1 MSNQKESNKII
12 HDFNE
17 FICEYIFEFKLYN
30 ITPLSI
36 GSGKKPFG
44 VTDNP
49 IVRIRRV
56 NNGDIRCEPSN
67 IPSFQEVVNKVNNGD
82 IRFEPYIPGS
92 SLKGILRS
100 EAERFARTIYKD
112 DPQTVCDIFLSANEQ
127 NSEKK
132 REESNK
138 DKYKPCLICT
148 IFGGQ
153 TIASHVNIGNAFLIN
168 YEDKAV
174 DVIRK
179 VSINRLTG
187 AQHAGR
193 LYDVEHLTPHQEFNW
208 ILKFENIELLGNT
221 KDNYENKVLNIIF
234 YLLKKIIKEGI
245 EVGGRRSIGYGR
257 LIVKE
262 WKVCKYELKDA
273 RIEESDVTN
282 QIKNKLGIS

>member
-1 MSNQKESNKII
+1 MSNQTSSNKII
-12 HDFNE
+12 HAFDNFV
-17 FICEYIFEFKLYN
+17 CEYMFKFKLYN

-36 GSGKKPFG
+36 GSGKSFG

-49 IVRIRRV
+49 IVRIRR
-56 NNGDIRCEPSN
+56 
-67 IPSFQEVVNKVNNGD
+67 VNNGD

-100 EAERFARTIYKD
+100 ETERFARTVYGD
-112 DPQTVCDIFLSANEQ
+112 DPQTVCDTFLSANKQ

-138 DKYKPCLICT
+138 DEYKPCLICT

-153 TIASHVNIGNAFLIN
+153 TIASHVKIGNAFLIN

-187 AQHAGR
+187 AQHNRR
-193 LYDVEHLTPHQEFNW
+193 LYDVEYLTSHQEFNW
-208 ILKFENIELLGNT
+208 MLQFDNIELLCNP
-221 KDNYENKVLNIIF
+221 KDDYENKILDIIF

-262 WKVCKYELKDA
+262 WNASKYELKDA
-273 RIEESDVTN
+273 RIGIEESDVTN
-282 QIKNKLGIS
+282 QIKNKLGIP